1 MAHANRML
9 IPRPL
14 FAQPGLAVLWK
25 LCGRCWC
32 LALSLVFLFVVSF
45 AGAAAVHRIV
55 QKGRAFALGDIT
67 IPRGDT
73 VLFTNEDEFL
83 HQIYVDS
90 KSMPFDSPEQA
101 PGQTIEVNFPR
112 SGTFPVRCHI
122 HPKMLLTVR
131 VE

>member
-1 MAHANRML
+1 ML
-9 IPRPL
+9 AFRSL
-14 FAQPGLAVLWK
+14 LAQPHPAMLGK
-25 LCGRCWC
+25 LRGRGGCA
-32 LALSLVFLFVVSF
+32 ALFLIFVFVVSF

-55 QKGRAFALGDIT
+55 QKGRAFAISDIT

-90 KSMPFDSPEQA
+90 RNMSFDSPEQA

>member
-1 MAHANRML
+1 MSV
-9 IPRPL
+9 PRTL
-14 FAQPGLAVLWK
+14 VCQIAAAIAQKWLTRRGGIAVF
-25 LCGRCWC
+25 
-32 LALSLVFLFVVSF
+32 LVFVFVVSF

-55 QKGRAFALGDIT
+55 QKGRAFAISDIT

-73 VLFTNEDEFL
+73 VQFTNEDEFL

-90 KSMPFDSPEQA
+90 RNMYFDTPEQA

-122 HPKMLLTVR
+122 HPKMLLTIH

>member
-1 MAHANRML
+1 ML
-9 IPRPL
+9 AFRSL
-14 FAQPGLAVLWK
+14 LAQPHPAMFGK
-25 LCGRCWC
+25 LRGCGGCV
-32 LALSLVFLFVVSF
+32 ALFLIFVFVVSF

-55 QKGRAFALGDIT
+55 QKGRAFAISDIT

-90 KSMPFDSPEQA
+90 RNMSFDSPEQA

>member
-1 MAHANRML
+1 MCASQ
-9 IPRPL
+9 PL
-14 FAQPGLAVLWK
+14 FERALAVIARK
-25 LCGRCWC
+25 LIGRGGR
-32 LALSLVFLFVVSF
+32 ALIFLMLLFAVSV
-45 AGAAAVHRIV
+45 ASAAAVHRIV
-55 QKGRAFALGDIT
+55 QKGRAFAVNDIV
-67 IPRGDT
+67 IARGDA

-90 KSMPFDSPEQA
+90 KTMSFDSAEQP
-101 PGQTIEVNFPR
+101 PGQTIEIDFPR

>member
-1 MAHANRML
+1 MCVSQ
-9 IPRPL
+9 PL
-14 FAQPGLAVLWK
+14 FDRAFAVIARK
-25 LCGRCWC
+25 LIGRSGCVVIF
-32 LALSLVFLFVVSF
+32 LVLVLVASF
-45 AGAAAVHRIV
+45 AGAAAIHRIV
-55 QKGRAFALGDIT
+55 RKSRDFATAAIT
-67 IPRGDT
+67 IARGDT

-90 KSMPFDSPEQA
+90 KNMSFDSAEQA